1 MTDREILIAAINR
14 QMQEAPERA
23 LFGAYSY
30 FLGCG
35 CTGREKETKTAQR
48 AKKRAQREKGD

>member
-14 QMQEAPERA
+14 QMEQAPERA

-35 CTGREKETKTAQR
+35 CTGREKEAKTAER
-48 AKKRAQREKGD
+48 TKKRAQREKRD

>member
-35 CTGREKETKTAQR
+35 CTGREKEAKTAER
-48 AKKRAQREKGD
+48 AKKGANRENGG